1 MIFFISGSEVEP
13 PPPTKFLALDKCLPN
28 RSFLQI
34 LTAGPEIL
42 EGEEVVLAHDP
53 QWLAI
58 LKATNHLQS
67 TSSKYNHMPFH
78 SADYDGR
85 KHVDE
90 ISQLDLTIHPDSFK
104 VTADAFDPESPEG
117 REPKIQRALNRVPD
131 PGPESNPQTQF
142 LCKVLEIDDPLVALG
157 KGHQTPKATEKH
169 RSQEEEEDSSK
180 SSLSRLDL
188 SSYLPTPSNQTADNE
203 DEIKL
208 SDVDDDDEDLGFD
221 IDKKGDAGDEV
232 EVEDEDLGFTIDTK
246 GAAKRRSEECNDDAP
261 KENDSSTKDP
271 GVDEIKN
278 DNDQSTP
285 LVKKLKRRNVALY
298 KSDDSE

>member
-1 MIFFISGSEVEP
+1 M
-13 PPPTKFLALDKCLPN
+13 
-28 RSFLQI
+28 
-34 LTAGPEIL
+34 AGHP
-42 EGEEVVLAHDP
+42 
-53 QWLAI
+53 
-58 LKATNHLQS
+58 KATNHLQS

-142 LCKVLEIDDPLVALG
+142 LCKVLEIDDPIVALG
-157 KGHQTPKATEKH
+157 KEHKAPKAAEKL
-169 RSQEEEEDSSK
+169 RNQEEEQSSK
-180 SSLSRLDL
+180 NSLSRLDL
-188 SSYLPTPSNQTADNE
+188 SSYLPTPSNQTVDNE

-208 SDVDDDDEDLGFD
+208 SDVDDDDDDLGFE
-221 IDKKGDAGDEV
+221 IDKKGVAGDKD
-232 EVEDEDLGFTIDTK
+232 EVEDEDLGFAIDTK
-246 GAAKRRSEECNDDAP
+246 GAKRRSAECNDDTP
-261 KENDSSTKDP
+261 KEKDSSTNDP
-271 GVDEIKN
+271 GVDEIKD
-278 DNDQSTP
+278 DNDKSTP